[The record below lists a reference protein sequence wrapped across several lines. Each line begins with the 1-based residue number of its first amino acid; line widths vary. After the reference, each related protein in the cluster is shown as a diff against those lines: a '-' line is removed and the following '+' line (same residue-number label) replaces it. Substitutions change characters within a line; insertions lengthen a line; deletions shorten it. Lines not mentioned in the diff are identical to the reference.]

1 MRFIWKGNWRQGEV
15 TIEAETLDELNKT
28 LDKLTEV
35 GKIQVH
41 VTETGGGTDSVQITE
56 NIEIPPLPAGLGA
69 TSAIKALLQ
78 SDWGRQPRT
87 MKEIEEALEANA
99 LYFSKGTLSGTL
111 NMMTK
116 TSSVRRFK
124 KGGVWAYVT
133 R

>member
-1 MRFIWKGNWRQGEV
+1 MRYTWKGNWRQGEV
-15 TIEAETLDELNKT
+15 TIEAENLEELNKA
-28 LDKLTEV
+28 LDKLMESVKHLPT
-35 GKIQVH
+35 
-41 VTETGGGTDSVQITE
+41 VTETGTGIDSAQVAE
-56 NIEIPPLPAGLGA
+56 NIKIPSLPAGLGA
-69 TSAIKALLQ
+69 TNAIRALLQ

-116 TSSVRRFK
+116 AASVRRFK
-124 KGGVWAYVT
+124 RGGVWAYVA